1 MPITL
6 RQLEVSDV
14 TGMSGRAILRALI
27 DGETDPV
34 KLLAVT
40 IGRLQAD
47 RKTLTEALRGPIRP
61 NHRFLLKLHLNQ
73 IETLEKAIGIE
84 GEVGIVLEPFHARA
98 ARLMT
103 MPGINHVTPQV
114 LVSEIGI
121 DMSRFPTAGH
131 LVS

>member
-47 RKTLTEALRGPIRP
+47 RTEALRGRIRP

-73 IETLEKAIGIE
+73 IETLEKAIGID

-121 DMSRFPTAGH
+121 DM
-131 LVS
+131 